1 MFRTVTTKRIFQ
13 SNLRP
18 SRFIAGNK
26 KLKVET
32 VAKSLN
38 KKTTSKANV
47 VTSDAKTKP
56 NLGPGEAKK
65 TSRRKHKH
73 VAIDEVSW

>member
-1 MFRTVTTKRIFQ
+1 MLGHYGMDFEKKRLREQEFLFRTVTTKRIFQ

-38 KKTTSKANV
+38 KKISN
-47 VTSDAKTKP
+47 
-56 NLGPGEAKK
+56 
-65 TSRRKHKH
+65 
-73 VAIDEVSW
+73 